1 MHQKVSKI
9 KNTFVLATH
18 TLVTHIHTLV
28 HPLNSTY
35 LTLLEK
41 ELVETSTSTYKTNT
55 MEGIRSI
62 HSDTT
67 AYQFFIRSTS
77 NNNGNTTRK
86 GTLPLQETST
96 NIINNRTNNYNNNNN
111 NNNVTA
117 MLRNNKLST
126 TSSPIKP
133 TNDLRNI
140 KKRAATSP
148 TPAINSQNLKRKV
161 NKISSIK
168 ADEENVSPIK
178 QQRHDNLII
187 AEKSS
192 FIEQS
197 PRASTGQLQN
207 STNQPSN
214 AYPLW
219 PPLSIDEVELHRQ
232 VYLMEQRAKYYESL
246 SQFLTLERQLEME
259 VAKTN

>member
-1 MHQKVSKI
+1 
-9 KNTFVLATH
+9 
-18 TLVTHIHTLV
+18 
-28 HPLNSTY
+28 
-35 LTLLEK
+35 
-41 ELVETSTSTYKTNT
+41 
-55 MEGIRSI
+55 
-62 HSDTT
+62 
-67 AYQFFIRSTS
+67 
-77 NNNGNTTRK
+77 
-86 GTLPLQETST
+86 
-96 NIINNRTNNYNNNNN
+96 
-111 NNNVTA
+111 

-197 PRASTGQLQN
+197 PRASTGQLLN